1 MLQANGQIS
10 LSQIGSE
17 FGDSP
22 PYSMSEYFG
31 VDAGV
36 PSSGNPINL
45 AAFFSKGNAFA
56 VSITSN
62 QLQLNLRTWLL
73 ANGWD
78 GNRLVKV
85 TIESG
90 IYIWS
95 DNTSVPA
102 LDMGGTYPNGL
113 TIINKGFIIGKGG
126 NGGSVKTL
134 SDGNQSY
141 VATPTPGGPALNLT
155 GPVTIDNNDGYI
167 GGGGGGG
174 AASWTTYGIIFT
186 ATRGSAGGG
195 GAGGGLGGVATSDS
209 TTYGGPASSTPP
221 PAPGPGGLGTA
232 ELTYRAPVDVTY
244 GVPSIGVSGGA
255 GGSGGVTYT
264 ASVGGSV

>member
-10 LSQIGSE
+10 LSQIATE

-36 PSSGNPINL
+36 PTSGNPLNL
-45 AAFFSKGNAFA
+45 ASFFSKGNAFA

-90 IYIWS
+90 VYIWS
-95 DNTSVPA
+95 DNTSVAA
-102 LDMGGTYPNGL
+102 LKMAN
-113 TIINKGFIIGKGG
+113 
-126 NGGSVKTL
+126 S
-134 SDGNQSY
+134 
-141 VATPTPGGPALNLT
+141 
-155 GPVTIDNNDGYI
+155 
-167 GGGGGGG
+167 
-174 AASWTTYGIIFT
+174 
-186 ATRGSAGGG
+186 
-195 GAGGGLGGVATSDS
+195 
-209 TTYGGPASSTPP
+209 
-221 PAPGPGGLGTA
+221 
-232 ELTYRAPVDVTY
+232 
-244 GVPSIGVSGGA
+244 
-255 GGSGGVTYT
+255 
-264 ASVGGSV
+264 

>member
-22 PYSMSEYFG
+22 PYSMSEYFA

-45 AAFFSKGNAFA
+45 AAFFSKGNAFTI
-56 VSITSN
+56 SITTH
-62 QLQLNLRTWLL
+62 QLQLNLHTWLL

-78 GNRLVKV
+78 GTRLVKV

-113 TIINKGFIIGKGG
+113 TIINNGFIIGKGG
-126 NGGSVKTL
+126 NGGSMV
-134 SDGNQSY
+134 Q
-141 VATPTPGGPALNLT
+141 ATAGGAYTVTYPTVGGPAINLT
-155 GPVTIDNNDGYI
+155 GPLTINNTNGYI

-174 AASWTTYGIIFT
+174 AGFE
-186 ATRGSAGGG
+186 GGG
-195 GAGGGLGGVATSDS
+195 GAGGGIGGRSQAYLANALQYTDFGQPGAIGQNGSYNEIKNITTVTS
-209 TTYGGPASSTPP
+209 
-221 PAPGPGGLGTA
+221 
-232 ELTYRAPVDVTY
+232 VY
-244 GVPSIGVSGGA
+244 GVHSGA
-255 GGSGGVTYT
+255 GGSSGVRYVPFT
-264 ASVGGSV
+264 V